1 MLDETL
7 TLALQT
13 VEMGKQAIIFAPSR
27 ASAEKTAEDIAK
39 HTQINQSDLEHDVL
53 DVATHPTKQCR
64 RLSHCIKK
72 GIAFH
77 HAGLLPK
84 QRDIIETNF
93 RTGKIKIIC
102 ATPTLAAGLSMPA
115 YRVII
120 KSLKRFSGG
129 WGMDWIPVL
138 EYMQM
143 AGRAGRPEYE
153 KVGQAI
159 TIAKDHKEKEE
170 IYDRYICGVPE
181 DLYSK
186 LAVEP
191 VLRTY
196 LLALISSGV
205 IKDEISMQEFFKK
218 TFWAHQYKDLPR
230 LIQIL
235 NKMSALLEEWGFIL
249 IQETT
254 NQKNNKTQNTT
265 DQQNVNTQKNTT
277 DQKHITS
284 QKTSVFTSALDLIA
298 SKKKTISE
306 SKTLKPTLIGKRVSQ
321 LYLDPLTA
329 KHFLDC
335 ITKYDQ
341 AYQKQPQNNPYTTF
355 SLLQMICHTL
365 EIRPL
370 LTIKSKEHDLIQE
383 ELNKRYGQILEP
395 EPNVYDPEYS
405 EFMSSI
411 KTTMFFQDWIDE
423 KDEDFL
429 LEKFDIKPG
438 EIYAK
443 KDTALWLISS
453 AAELANLEKHSH
465 LARELMKLHTRIE
478 YGVKEEILE
487 LLKLKNIGRVR
498 ARKLFNHHITNLN
511 AIKTMPYESLKQI
524 LGEAVAID
532 IKAQL
537 GEKIAPTINTTS
549 PKTNKKSKENQKQQ
563 NNTTSQRTLF

>member
-1 MLDETL
+1 MLDDTL

-13 VEMGKQAIIFAPSR
+13 IEMGKQAIIFAPSR

-39 HTQINQSDLEHDVL
+39 HTQINQTDLEHDVL
-53 DVATHPTKQCR
+53 DAATHPTKQCR
-64 RLSHCIKK
+64 RLSHCLKK

-93 RTGKIKIIC
+93 RTGKIKVIC

-120 KSLKRFSGG
+120 KSLKRYSGG

-159 TIAKDHKEKEE
+159 TIAKDHKEKDE
-170 IYDRYICGVPE
+170 IYERYICGVPE

-205 IKDEISMQEFFKK
+205 IKDEDSMQEFFKK

-235 NKMSALLEEWGFIL
+235 NKMSNLLQEWGFI
-249 IQETT
+249 IIGQSPTEEYTST
-254 NQKNNKTQNTT
+254 E
-265 DQQNVNTQKNTT
+265 KNT
-277 DQKHITS
+277 KETS
-284 QKTSVFTSALDLIA
+284 KIKAAIFTSALDLIT
-298 SKKKTISE
+298 SKKNKTE
-306 SKTLKPTLIGKRVSQ
+306 ERKPTNQTKLLRATLIGKRVSQ

-329 KHFLDC
+329 RHFLDC
-335 ITKYDQ
+335 MKKYDGT
-341 AYQKQPQNNPYTTF
+341 NNEQLRDNNATQTMTSF
-355 SLLQMICHTL
+355 SLLQMACHTL

-370 LTIKSKEHDLIQE
+370 LTMKVKDHDLIQE
-383 ELNKRYGQILEP
+383 ELNKRYGQILET
-395 EPNVYDPEYS
+395 EPNVYDPEYG

-429 LEKFDIKPG
+429 LEKYDIKPG

-453 AAELANLEKHSH
+453 AAELANIEKRSH
-465 LARELMKLHTRIE
+465 IARELMKLHTRID

-498 ARKLFNHHITNLN
+498 ARKLFNHKITNLN
-511 AIKTMPYESLKQI
+511 IIKTMPYESLKQI

-532 IKAQL
+532 IKGQL
-537 GEKIAPTINTTS
+537 GEKITPTNSNNQTSSKKKAKENTT
-549 PKTNKKSKENQKQQ
+549 PKS
-563 NNTTSQRTLF
+563 NTTSQRTLF